1 MKSAILIMFFK
12 IIFELSAFSSNFTKV
27 FIFLWA
33 RLLLYVGRAG
43 HGIHYLSWLL
53 IDGSVLS
60 TCFMAACHRVQ
71 APSSEQGRT
80 LASTIQY
87 EPYQYSIAGIVC
99 MSPVA
104 CLSVYT
110 RSVK

>member
-27 FIFLWA
+27 LISSFLWSPV
-33 RLLLYVGRAG
+33 LLYVGRAG

-71 APSSEQGRT
+71 APPSPEQGRT
-80 LASTIQY
+80 LA
-87 EPYQYSIAGIVC
+87 
-99 MSPVA
+99 
-104 CLSVYT
+104 
-110 RSVK
+110 

>member
-1 MKSAILIMFFK
+1 MKSAILIMFFFK
-12 IIFELSAFSSNFTKV
+12 IIFELSAFSSNFKKV
-27 FIFLWA
+27 LIFLWA

-71 APSSEQGRT
+71 A
-80 LASTIQY
+80 A
-87 EPYQYSIAGIVC
+87 A
-99 MSPVA
+99 
-104 CLSVYT
+104 LS
-110 RSVK
+110 

>member
-27 FIFLWA
+27 FIFLWSPV
-33 RLLLYVGRAG
+33 LLYVGRAG

-60 TCFMAACHRVQ
+60 THVLWRRVTVSRP
-71 APSSEQGRT
+71 PSPEQGRT
-80 LASTIQY
+80 LA
-87 EPYQYSIAGIVC
+87 
-99 MSPVA
+99 
-104 CLSVYT
+104 
-110 RSVK
+110 

>member
-60 TCFMAACHRVQ
+60 THVLWRRVTVSRRR
-71 APSSEQGRT
+71 P
-80 LASTIQY
+80 L
-87 EPYQYSIAGIVC
+87 
-99 MSPVA
+99 
-104 CLSVYT
+104 LSRGVP
-110 RSVK
+110 